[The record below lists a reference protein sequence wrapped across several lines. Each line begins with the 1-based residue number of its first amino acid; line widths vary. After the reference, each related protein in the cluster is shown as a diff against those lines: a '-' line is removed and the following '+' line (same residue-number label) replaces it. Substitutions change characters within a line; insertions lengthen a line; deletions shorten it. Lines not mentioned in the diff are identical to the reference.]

1 MKYENEDVDMI
12 IKLGTSMYITTKSGI
27 FLIRCQFIEYKAP
40 IIDVSCTT
48 VLYGTVK
55 WTVGGAIYQTYS
67 KDLLLLHWLYSDNG
81 YDEIT
86 CWLQLLLIL

>member
-1 MKYENEDVDMI
+1 MLSMI
-12 IKLGTSMYITTKSGI
+12 IKLGTSMSIMTMSGI

-40 IIDVSCTT
+40 IIGVSCTT

-55 WTVGGAIYQTYS
+55 WKVGGAIYQTYS
-67 KDLLLLHWLYSDNG
+67 KDLLLLHWLCSDNG

-86 CWLQLLLIL
+86 RYYN